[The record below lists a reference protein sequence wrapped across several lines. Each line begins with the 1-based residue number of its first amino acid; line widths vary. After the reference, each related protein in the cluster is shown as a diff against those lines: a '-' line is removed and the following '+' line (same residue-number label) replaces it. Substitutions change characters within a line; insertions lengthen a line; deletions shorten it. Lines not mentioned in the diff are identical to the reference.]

1 MPQIYK
7 SKAEREAI
15 KVWVNAG
22 RPVPVPVADIIR
34 DYGLVLQE
42 SVLEDSISGMMVT
55 KENGIAHVVINQ
67 GHHKNRQRFS
77 MAHELGHYLLH
88 RNARSIFVDASE
100 QRFYR
105 DAEASTGTKLQ
116 EIEAN
121 AFAAELLM
129 PQESIEER
137 VPETLTTLDEP
148 IIERLAEEFCVSQ
161 SAMVFRLQ
169 KLRLLEEI

>member
-7 SKAEREAI
+7 SKAEREAT
-15 KVWVNAG
+15 KVWNKAG
-22 RPVPVPVADIIR
+22 RPVPVPVNDIIR
-34 DYGLVLQE
+34 DYGLALQE
-42 SVLEDSISGMMVT
+42 SALEDSISGMMVT
-55 KENGIAHVVINQ
+55 KENGTAVVVINQ
-67 GHHKNRQRFS
+67 DHHENRKRFS

-88 RNARSIFVDASE
+88 RSSRSIFVDASE
-100 QRFYR
+100 QKFYR

-137 VPETLTTLDEP
+137 VSETLTMLDEP
-148 IIERLAEEFCVSQ
+148 IIERLADEFHVSQ
-161 SAMVFRLQ
+161 SAMIFRLQ

>member
-1 MPQIYK
+1 MPQMYK
-7 SKAEREAI
+7 SKAEREAT
-15 KVWVNAG
+15 KVWNKAG
-22 RPVPVPVADIIR
+22 KPVPVPIDEMIR
-34 DYGLVLQE
+34 YYELDLRE
-42 SVLEDSISGMMVT
+42 SALEDSISGMMVT
-55 KENGIAHVVINQ
+55 KEDGSAVVVINEN
-67 GHHKNRQRFS
+67 HHENRKRFS

-88 RNARSIFVDASE
+88 RTARSIFVDASE
-100 QRFYR
+100 QKFYR

-137 VPETLTTLDEP
+137 VTETLTMLDEP
-148 IIERLAEEFCVSQ
+148 IIEKLAAEFCVSQ
-161 SAMVFRLQ
+161 SAMIFRLQ

>member
-1 MPQIYK
+1 MYK
-7 SKAEREAI
+7 SKAEREAT
-15 KVWVNAG
+15 KVWTKAG
-22 RPVPVPVADIIR
+22 KPVPVPIDEMIR
-34 DYGLVLQE
+34 DYELDLRE
-42 SVLEDSISGMMVT
+42 SALEDSISGMMVT
-55 KENGIAHVVINQ
+55 KEDGSAVVVINEN
-67 GHHKNRQRFS
+67 HHENRKRFS

-88 RNARSIFVDASE
+88 RTARSIFVDASE
-100 QRFYR
+100 QKFYR

-137 VPETLTTLDEP
+137 VTETLTMLDEP
-148 IIERLAEEFCVSQ
+148 IIEKLAAEFCVSQ
-161 SAMVFRLQ
+161 SAMIFRLQ